1 MTVRLRLTLIASLGF
16 ALAGCNGIQSALSP
30 QGAEAAQVAT
40 LFWIMTW
47 TGAAILL
54 GVMILTGIAIFG
66 RERWR
71 SPLRGE
77 WIVVGGG
84 IVFPSVLLSTLLVA
98 GFLITGAESSSRA
111 GQASVR
117 IAVVGE
123 QWWWRVVYRTPD
135 GRRVESANEI
145 RIPAGERVAFE
156 LSAADV
162 IHSLWVPTLAGK
174 LDMIPGR
181 KTVLNVIAREPGV
194 SRGQCAEY
202 CGGAHALMSLYVVA
216 LERPQFDD
224 WLMREASAARPP
236 EKPEAIDGQKLFFAG
251 GCAACHTIR
260 GTEAAGTLGP
270 DLTHLGSRMSLA
282 AAVLPNDA
290 TAIAR
295 WIRDNQ
301 HIKPDNKM
309 PPYGMF
315 SDAELKSLASYLAG
329 LK

>member
-1 MTVRLRLTLIASLGF
+1 MTVALRLALAASLIF
-16 ALAGCNGIQSALSP
+16 ALAGCNKIQSALSP

-47 TGAAILL
+47 VSAAILL
-54 GVMILTGIAIFG
+54 GVMILAAIAIFG

-77 WIVVGGG
+77 WIVIGGG
-84 IVFPSVLLSTLLVA
+84 IVFPSVLLSALLVA
-98 GFLITGAESSSRA
+98 ALLMIGAESSSRA
-111 GQASVR
+111 GPASVR

-181 KTVLNVIAREPGV
+181 ENVLNVIANEPGV

-216 LERPQFDD
+216 LERQEFDA
-224 WLMREASAARPP
+224 WLQREAAPAPAPAAG
-236 EKPEAIDGQKLFFAG
+236 AAAGQKLFFAG
-251 GCAACHTIR
+251 GCGACHTIR
-260 GTEAAGTLGP
+260 GTEAAGTIGP
-270 DLTHLGSRMSLA
+270 DLTHLGGRMSLA

-290 TAIAR
+290 AAIAR

-315 SDAELKSLASYLAG
+315 TEAELKSLANYLAG